1 MYNYYTGS
9 VAQWLERFIHIEEVK
24 GSSPFRSTVKILKKI
39 KGLSLIEIL
48 VVITI
53 IGLLLIFTTPPILT
67 QLQKARDG
75 KRKVDINLIQKGLEE
90 YYDSTNC
97 YPERLPECG
106 NVFSVGSTNILAGIP
121 CDPKNNSFYP
131 YITTGENCSPY
142 FKLYAKLERSEDP
155 NIYMTGCENGCGPNC
170 AYNFGV
176 SSSNVGLDYCEAP
189 INPTSSPTIYVSPG
203 PSLTPSPT
211 PLQYVCSPASGPH
224 PEGKC
229 EPYAVPTLS
238 ECPKIYPDDPTCQY
252 ECYLKNNR
260 CKNAKGKFKQ

>member
-1 MYNYYTGS
+1 M
-9 VAQWLERFIHIEEVK
+9 
-24 GSSPFRSTVKILKKI
+24 KIFKKI

-48 VVITI
+48 VVISI
-53 IGLLLIFTTPPILT
+53 IGLLLLIIAPPILA

-75 KRKVDINLIQKGLEE
+75 KRKLDINLIQKGLEE

-142 FKLYAKLERSEDP
+142 FKLYAKLERPEDP
-155 NIYMTGCENGCGPNC
+155 SIYMTGCENGCGPNC

-176 SSSNVGLDYCEAP
+176 SSSNVSLDYCEAP
-189 INPTSSPTIYVSPG
+189 ISPTPTN
-203 PSLTPSPT
+203 PPPLPTSLTPSPT
-211 PLQYVCSPASGPH
+211 PIQYVCGPAAGPN
-224 PEGKC
+224 PEGQC
-229 EPYAVPTLS
+229 ESYVIPTLS
-238 ECPKIYPDDPTCQY
+238 ECPKIYPNDPTCQY
-252 ECYLKNNR
+252 ECYIKANR
-260 CKNAKGKFKQ
+260 CKNSKGKFKQ

>member
-1 MYNYYTGS
+1 MNI
-9 VAQWLERFIHIEEVK
+9 F
-24 GSSPFRSTVKILKKI
+24 KKI

-48 VVITI
+48 VVISI
-53 IGLLLIFTTPPILT
+53 VGLLLLFIAPPIVA

-75 KRKVDINLIQKGLEE
+75 KRKLDVNLIQKGLEE

-106 NVFSVGSTNILAGIP
+106 KVLVLGDTNILPGIP

-142 FKLYAKLERSEDP
+142 FKLYAKLERIDDP
-155 NIYMTGCENGCGPNC
+155 NIKMTGCEYGCGPNC

-176 SSSNVGLDYCEAP
+176 SSSNVSLDYCEPP
-189 INPTSSPTIYVSPG
+189 ITPSPSEPPPLPT
-203 PSLTPSPT
+203 SLTPSPT
-211 PLQYVCSPASGPH
+211 PIQYVCGQAAGPQ
-224 PEGKC
+224 PEGQC

-238 ECPKIYPDDPTCQY
+238 ECPKIYPNDPTCQY
-252 ECYLKNNR
+252 ECYLKANR

>member
-1 MYNYYTGS
+1 M
-9 VAQWLERFIHIEEVK
+9 
-24 GSSPFRSTVKILKKI
+24 KIAKKI

-48 VVITI
+48 IVVFI
-53 IGLLLIFTTPPILT
+53 IGILSLFITPPIIT
-67 QLQKARDG
+67 QLKKARDG

-97 YPERLPECG
+97 YPERLPECAKPLIIG
-106 NVFSVGSTNILAGIP
+106 VTNILAGIP

-176 SSSNVGLDYCEAP
+176 SSSNVSLDYCEAP
-189 INPTSSPTIYVSPG
+189 ISPSPTNP
-203 PSLTPSPT
+203 PALPTSLTPSPT
-211 PLQYVCSPASGPH
+211 PIQYVCGPAAGPN
-224 PEGKC
+224 PEGNC
-229 EPYAVPTLS
+229 ESYVIPTLS
-238 ECPKIYPDDPTCQY
+238 ECPKIYPNDPTCQY
-252 ECYLKNNR
+252 ECYIKANR
-260 CKNAKGKFKQ
+260 CRNSKGKFKQ